1 VVTMTTVLAVVALWL
16 GVPATVFG
24 QGGVAGV
31 VTDPTGAVLPRVT
44 VEAHSPE
51 LIERVRTTT
60 TDDAGQ
66 YRLENLRP
74 GLYSLTFLLD
84 GWSPFV
90 RANVEVTGSST
101 ATADAQ
107 LGIGPFADA
116 VSVTAEAPP
125 IDVYSAKHDVTLG
138 GPLPRPCPAARSSNA
153 VGVVVPGVVPP
164 TNEPVRATA
173 TTSFPIHGGRSN
185 EGRLL
190 VDGLNVGSPPAGN
203 SATSYT
209 VDVGNAQDVTF
220 SEAGALGEIETGG
233 LVMNIVPK

>member
-84 GWSPFV
+84 GSSPF
-90 RANVEVTGSST
+90 
-101 ATADAQ
+101 
-107 LGIGPFADA
+107 L
-116 VSVTAEAPP
+116 
-125 IDVYSAKHDVTLG
+125 
-138 GPLPRPCPAARSSNA
+138 LPNLQFPA
-153 VGVVVPGVVPP
+153 
-164 TNEPVRATA
+164 
-173 TTSFPIHGGRSN
+173 
-185 EGRLL
+185 
-190 VDGLNVGSPPAGN
+190 SPP
-203 SATSYT
+203 
-209 VDVGNAQDVTF
+209 
-220 SEAGALGEIETGG
+220 
-233 LVMNIVPK
+233 PPPP